1 MLLSEWIM
9 CGTYIQW
16 NTTQK
21 LKKKKR
27 TTDTFNNVV
36 DISKALC

>member
-1 MLLSEWIM
+1 MPLSEWIM

-21 LKKKKR
+21 LKKKNELLTHSTKW
-27 TTDTFNNVV
+27 
-36 DISKALC
+36 

>member
-1 MLLSEWIM
+1 MPLSEWIM

-21 LKKKKR
+21 FKKKKMNS
-27 TTDTFNNVV
+27 DTFNKVV
-36 DISKALC
+36 HISKALR